1 MNNYNKVQACFD
13 ENACTLIT
21 PFEEFEELRKT
32 VCKQYYQYVRVRF
45 IGTCSHESSVVFTNF
60 YLRKTGM
67 NCKACTKQNS
77 IELRKKSEQTNII
90 EVDGNT
96 VIEEYL
102 SPLYEVKRTKE
113 GCLADMAIRKKTEKE
128 DKWIPVQV
136 KATVK
141 NSHGMYSF
149 TLHNIYKNMLLICV
163 CISEKKLWILPYN
176 HLEIQT
182 KLNISMK
189 SKYSKYLVDTTTTID
204 QYLSEIVYKN
214 IDSILTPITQLQK
227 REQEYVKKREQIIP
241 FLNYEYPMIQN
252 TCVDVIVNGKKVQ
265 EKVLGYIE
273 STKML
278 CCCSSVNNGLVCKKR
293 TYRCYKLGE
302 NDYYWLHSSI
312 DDRFWIIPEQI
323 LYENGY
329 ISKNDEIKPRRMLK
343 FKSENS
349 KKHRW
354 IDKYQYSYSKID
366 KEVIMKIFG

>member
-1 MNNYNKVQACFD
+1 MDNFNKVQACFD

-32 VCKQYYQYVRVRF
+32 VRKQYYQYVRVRF

-67 NCKACTKQNS
+67 NCKACTKKNS
-77 IELRKKSEQTNII
+77 IELRKKSGQTNSI
-90 EVDGNT
+90 ETDGNT

-136 KATVK
+136 KATIK

-149 TLHNIYKNMLLICV
+149 RLNNIYKNMLLICV
-163 CISEKKLWILPYN
+163 CITEKKLWILPYN
-176 HLEIQT
+176 YLDIQY
-182 KLNISMK
+182 KLNISTK

-204 QYLSEIVYKN
+204 QYLSEIEYMN
-214 IDSILTPITQLQK
+214 IERILLPSSPFQK
-227 REQEYVKKREQIIP
+227 REQEYVKKREGIIS
-241 FLNYEYPMIQN
+241 FLRYEYPVIQN

-265 EKVLGYIE
+265 EKVLGYTTPRNE
-273 STKML
+273 FHCGM
-278 CCCSSVNNGLVCKKR
+278 SVNMGKSDGIQLYR
-293 TYRCYKLGE
+293 TYRLGE

-312 DDRFWIIPEQI
+312 DERFWIIPERV
-323 LYENGY
+323 LYEKGY
-329 ISKNDEIKPRRMLK
+329 LSDRDETKKRKTLRIAA
-343 FKSENS
+343 ENE
-349 KKHRW
+349 KHW
-354 IDKYQYSYSKID
+354 LHSYQYCYDTLDKDKI
-366 KEVIMKIFG
+366 IKIFG